1 MGIFKLFGKKT
12 GKEESKDSAS
22 SDKPTTKKNRAM
34 GQTVAGQVQD
44 DEALTHSMTE
54 KKHIARATERKI
66 DAIEF
71 EMSRD
76 MGRPK
81 SLQSKAPAS
90 TEPIKRTEPNQ
101 FHSDF
106 NSTDFQSTVALNLPT
121 TELLLGHTEIHAP
134 TVGQSESV
142 PLLEEAAILFAT
154 GQAKVAEQMLRSAI
168 DLDNLGNAM
177 PLAWFML
184 FDLYQIEQDQY
195 AFESLSLDY
204 AGKYETSPPV
214 WRNSEVNLPEVENEN
229 QAAVPSVS
237 FPASL
242 DGDIIKLLQKLST
255 LSEKSKVLK
264 LDFGRVKT
272 VDPIGC
278 GLLLRAIRSLQKS
291 RHDLVVAGA
300 QNLTEQIR
308 SILEVG
314 RRDET
319 EAPWLLLMEVL
330 QLLQMKEAFEEASI
344 DYCVTFEVSPPAYE
358 APSNKIT
365 TAVPEASADTDEDEA
380 GDAFRMPKIIEG
392 STDSLV
398 KEIAAYAKAHDV
410 ILLDCSQLERVEF
423 GSSAQLLN
431 GLVPISGTAGKSVQF
446 HEVNYLVM
454 HLFNAMGLKNVA
466 AIFPRKQS

>member
-1 MGIFKLFGKKT
+1 MK
-12 GKEESKDSAS
+12 
-22 SDKPTTKKNRAM
+22 
-34 GQTVAGQVQD
+34 GQNTVIGQFQD
-44 DEALTHSMTE
+44 DEALTHSLTE

-81 SLQSKAPAS
+81 SVPSKVAND
-90 TEPIKRTEPNQ
+90 EPLKRTEPNQ

-106 NSTDFQSTVALNLPT
+106 IATDFQSTIALNVAT
-121 TELLLGHTEIHAP
+121 TELLLGHTEIQAGAMAQ
-134 TVGQSESV
+134 TESV

-154 GQAKVAEQMLRSAI
+154 GQVKVAEHMLRSAI
-168 DLDNLGNAM
+168 DLDNLGNAA

-184 FDLYQIEQDQY
+184 FDLYQIEQNQY

-214 WRNSEVNLPEVENEN
+214 WRFPETAKEEPESKE
-229 QAAVPSVS
+229 AGAIPSLT
-237 FPASL
+237 FPAKL
-242 DGDIIKLLQKLST
+242 DGEIIKLLQKLNA
-255 LSEKSKVLK
+255 LSEGSKVLK

-272 VDPIGC
+272 VDPVGC
-278 GLLLRAIRSLQKS
+278 GLLLRAMRNLKKTK
-291 RHDLVVAGA
+291 HDLVLVAA

-319 EAPWLLLMEVL
+319 EAPWLLLLEVL
-330 QLLQMKEAFEEASI
+330 QLLQMKEAFEESSI

-358 APSNKIT
+358 APTTKVT
-365 TAVPEASADTDEDEA
+365 TAVAEPVAEPENTDC
-380 GDAFRMPKIIEG
+380 FLMPKTIEG
-392 STDSLV
+392 NTDSLV
-398 KEIAAYAKAHDV
+398 KEIAGFAKNQDIV
-410 ILLDCSQLERVEF
+410 ILDCSQLERVEF
-423 GSSAQLLN
+423 GASAQLLN
-431 GLVPISGTAGKSVQF
+431 GLVPISSTKGKSIQF

-454 HLFNAMGLKNVA
+454 HLFNAMGLKNIA

>member
-1 MGIFKLFGKKT
+1 MGIFKLFGKKP
-12 GKEESKDSAS
+12 GREEPTS
-22 SDKPTTKKNRAM
+22 SDKPASKKTRVK
-34 GQTVAGQVQD
+34 GQNTVIGQVQD
-44 DEALTHSMTE
+44 DEALTHALTE

-81 SLQSKAPAS
+81 SVASKTANDGPL
-90 TEPIKRTEPNQ
+90 TRTAPNQ
-101 FHSDF
+101 FHTDF
-106 NSTDFQSTVALNLPT
+106 VATDFQSTVALSMQT
-121 TELLLGHTEIHAP
+121 TELILGQTDLQAAP
-134 TVGQSESV
+134 MAQIESV

-154 GQAKVAEQMLRSAI
+154 GQTKVAEHMLRSAI
-168 DLDNLGNAM
+168 DLDNLGTATS
-177 PLAWFML
+177 LAWFML
-184 FDLYQIEQDQY
+184 FDLYQIEQNQY

-214 WRNSEVNLPEVENEN
+214 WRNSDANQDAPESKDES
-229 QAAVPSVS
+229 AVPSLT
-237 FPASL
+237 FPSKL
-242 DGDIIKLLQKLST
+242 DGEIIKLLQKLNGF
-255 LSEKSKVLK
+255 SENSKVLK

-272 VDPIGC
+272 VDPVGC
-278 GLLLRAIRSLQKS
+278 GLLLRAIRNLQKTK
-291 RHDLVVAGA
+291 HDLVLVAA

-319 EAPWLLLMEVL
+319 EAPWLLLLEIL
-330 QLLQMKEAFEEASI
+330 QLLQLKEVFEEASI

-358 APSNKIT
+358 APTNKVT
-365 TAVPEASADTDEDEA
+365 TAVPEPVSEEDHS
-380 GDAFRMPKIIEG
+380 DRFLMPKSIEG
-392 STDSLV
+392 STDALV
-398 KEIAAYAKAHDV
+398 KQIAAFAKDHQL
-410 ILLDCSQLERVEF
+410 IILDCSQLERVEF
-423 GSSAQLLN
+423 GASAQLLN
-431 GLVPISGTAGKSVQF
+431 GLVPISSSKDKSIQF